1 MKSCFA
7 QTGWAALQ
15 TLERPVAMCAGSN
28 LGTTMTSK
36 WTRTISFAT
45 CISAAACD
53 AQHDL
58 DYTGQAVWT
67 LLGSIVSR
75 DARID
80 EDTSAAI
87 YWSNAGRHL
96 DVLEEVEVEGD
107 FPAEFTLRAYEPPP
121 ATARVSLAEVGIAAL
136 EIAVGVV
143 VAVEKESA
151 PFHPVVIG
159 TTEEPDIG
167 ALAPGETLLEGDN
180 RAWLRG
186 GAPGHLVV
194 YLDAEPPESAV
205 CLADF
210 TAGYNLVALTPR
222 TSAEVASKNA
232 CTQQAFD
239 AALAAYNA
247 EQGTLFTEDDL
258 FNDERAQ
265 DEVSRAAARLE
276 CESGCDLFKL
286 KGTAVPPD
294 SRVTLEM
301 QANPELVDWF

>member
-1 MKSCFA
+1 
-7 QTGWAALQ
+7 
-15 TLERPVAMCAGSN
+15 MCAGSN

-36 WTRTISFAT
+36 WTRTISF
-45 CISAAACD
+45 SACMLAAGCD

-67 LLGSIVSR
+67 LLGTIVSQ

-80 EDTSAAI
+80 EEASAAI

-96 DVLEEVEVEGD
+96 DVLEQVEVEGD

-136 EIAVGVV
+136 EIAIGVV

-151 PFHPVVIG
+151 PFHPVVIS
-159 TTEEPDIG
+159 TTDEPDTSA
-167 ALAPGETLLEGDN
+167 ALAPGETLLEGDD

-194 YLDAEPPESAV
+194 YLDGDSPASAV

-210 TAGYNLVALTPR
+210 TAGYNLVALTPK
-222 TSAEVASKNA
+222 TSAEVASNEA
-232 CTQQAFD
+232 CEQQAYD
-239 AALAAYNA
+239 SALAAYNA
-247 EQGTLFTEDDL
+247 ERGTLFTPEDL
-258 FNDERAQ
+258 FDDEQAQ

-276 CESGCDLFKL
+276 CENGCDLFKL
-286 KGTAVPPD
+286 KGSVVSPD
-294 SRVTLEM
+294 ARVTLEM